1 MPPRYTGLPCFFG
14 VPPIAAGCTSPLAL
28 PFGIPPSSFI
38 FRKLR
43 EARFRVYRIKYSF
56 CRIWGIYKLCTL
68 LQRSNLRH
76 ITSLHI
82 FPEDVLLHPPTARTR
97 PCPDPRARPRPRPGG
112 PVRGD
117 RANLKVLVL
126 GCIEA
131 KICKKICVGKLSPRS
146 TKCT

>member
-68 LQRSNLRH
+68 LQRSNLKH
-76 ITSLHI
+76 T
-82 FPEDVLLHPPTARTR
+82 VL
-97 PCPDPRARPRPRPGG
+97 
-112 PVRGD
+112 
-117 RANLKVLVL
+117 NLKHIVLVQTSNVQHL
-126 GCIEA
+126 HNSIQRMFLIRVPNSIQHVRVQHVLNTSQN
-131 KICKKICVGKLSPRS
+131 ICRREPSIIICD
-146 TKCT
+146 